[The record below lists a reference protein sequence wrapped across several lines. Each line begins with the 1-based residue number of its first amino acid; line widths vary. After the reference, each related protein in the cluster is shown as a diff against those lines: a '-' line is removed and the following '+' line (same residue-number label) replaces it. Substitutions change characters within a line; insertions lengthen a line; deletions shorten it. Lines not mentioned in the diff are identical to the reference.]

1 MEPIL
6 GHPLIR
12 EAVVSGGISMTSSD
26 FGIAAGWGT
35 TLADAD
41 ARVKSRQHGMPSAA
55 VFVNALPL
63 VVVFPGS

>member
-12 EAVVSGGISMTSSD
+12 KAVVSNGISMTSGD

-35 TLADAD
+35 TLADAN
-41 ARVKSRQHGMPSAA
+41 ARVKIRRTLELSSQT
-55 VFVNALPL
+55 LL
-63 VVVFPGS
+63 L

>member
-12 EAVVSGGISMTSSD
+12 EAVVSDGISMTSSD
-26 FGIAAGWGT
+26 FGIAAGCGT

-41 ARVKSRQHGMPSAA
+41 ARVKIRRTLELSSHT
-55 VFVNALPL
+55 LL
-63 VVVFPGS
+63 L